1 MNLDVTKTYTLVD
14 KEQNLIG
21 EIHSI
26 KPKENWF
33 IGQVGALTFPERL
46 QELFSKIEDL
56 VKEKD
61 FRSVR
66 QTEAEVISHELQ
78 LKETGFRLSEFQVT
92 KKKKVYFKL
101 IC

>member
-1 MNLDVTKTYTLVD
+1 MTLDSTKTYTLID

-26 KPKENWF
+26 TSKENWF
-33 IGQVGALTFPERL
+33 IGTAGLLSFPD
-46 QELFSKIEDL
+46 QIAELFQRIEDL
-56 VKEKD
+56 VKERD

-66 QTEAEVISHELQ
+66 QTEAELMSHQLQ
-78 LKETGFRLSEFQVT
+78 IKETGVTLSEFQVD

-101 IC
+101 AC